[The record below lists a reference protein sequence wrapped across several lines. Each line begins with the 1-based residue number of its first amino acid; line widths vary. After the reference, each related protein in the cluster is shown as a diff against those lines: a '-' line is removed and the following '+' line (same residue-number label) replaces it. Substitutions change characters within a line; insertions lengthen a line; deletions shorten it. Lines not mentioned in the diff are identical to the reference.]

1 MNVQEA
7 IDLFLDQCRHGRNLS
22 QHTIR
27 AYTID
32 LNEFTKYVG
41 AATEV
46 EDCDKEKMRAYLAY
60 LYERGLKETSIKR
73 RMACLK
79 AMWAW
84 LEEEEYLE
92 VNVFHR
98 MRLRI
103 KLPFSLPK
111 SLSRSELAKL
121 MNYPARQLGVCGV
134 GNYEIL
140 HTMKMNVQLFRS
152 ITTLAALEIF
162 YVTGMRVGEL
172 EALSK
177 NDIDFSDSTI
187 RVFGKGGRQRQV
199 IIPGI
204 ELINL
209 LRAYLA
215 QRELRCPQTKRLLI
229 TWQGSPASTQYI
241 RRLVL
246 KTGVDAQIERRI
258 TPHMLRHT
266 SATHYLESGVDIRY
280 VQTLLGHRSIS
291 TTEIYTNVTKSALK
305 KTIQAANIRN
315 HHSVLNDN
323 L

>member
-32 LNEFTKYVG
+32 LKEFTKYVG
-41 AATEV
+41 AAIEV

-103 KLPFSLPK
+103 KTPERLPK
-111 SLSRSELAKL
+111 ALTKREVSSL
-121 MNYPARQLGVCGV
+121 
-134 GNYEIL
+134 
-140 HTMKMNVQLFRS
+140 
-152 ITTLAALEIF
+152 LAAPAKKLGMRGSQDYELLRAFDVRGRTFKNLTALVALELLF
-162 YVTGMRVGEL
+162 NTGMRVGEL
-172 EALSK
+172 VRVRMS
-177 NDIDFSDSTI
+177 DIDLDDATI
-187 RVFGKGGRQRQV
+187 RVIGKGDRQRKV
-199 IIPGI
+199 IIPDDM
-204 ELINL
+204 LHVL
-209 LRAYLA
+209 LTIYMEKRPCQKVPSDIL
-215 QRELRCPQTKRLLI
+215 LLTTQTYAA
-229 TWQGSPASTQYI
+229 TPQYI
-241 RRLVL
+241 RRLVTECAESAKL
-246 KTGVDAQIERRI
+246 GRRI

-266 SATHYLESGVDIRY
+266 AATHYLEAGVDIRY
-280 VQTLLGHRSIS
+280 VQALLGHQSIS
-291 TTEIYTNVTKSALK
+291 TTQIYAHVSDSSLK
-305 KTIQAANIRN
+305 ANIQGARIRK
-315 HHSVLNDN
+315 VIPI
-323 L
+323 